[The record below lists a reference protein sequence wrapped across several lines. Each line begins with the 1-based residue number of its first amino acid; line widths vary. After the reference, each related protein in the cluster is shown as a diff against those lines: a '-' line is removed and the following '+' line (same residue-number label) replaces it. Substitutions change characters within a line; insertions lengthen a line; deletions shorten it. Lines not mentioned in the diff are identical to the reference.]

1 MPLPLAIA
9 AIVKGLAANGL
20 ATLAG
25 AVAAK
30 GKEWVEDKIGIKIPD
45 DASGLTGDKLL
56 ELKKAEMA
64 HEEVLINAALEEKR
78 MELDAEKHAGTQV
91 TDRWKADM
99 SSDSWLSKNIRPLA
113 LCWLLV
119 NLTGIVIADGAGVDF
134 KTGTLALI
142 EMALSIVLAAY
153 FVGRSVEKGVSVVQR
168 YKSMREVRGGAST

>member
-1 MPLPLAIA
+1 MPIPAAIA
-9 AIVKGLAANGL
+9 LLLKGLAANGL
-20 ATLAG
+20 NTLAG

-30 GKEWVEDKIGIKIPD
+30 GKEWVEEKIGVKIPD

-56 ELKKAEMA
+56 ELKKAEIA

-78 MELDAEKHAGTQV
+78 MELDSEKHAGSQV

-99 SSDSWLSKNIRPLA
+99 ASDSYLSKNIRPYTLIALLA
-113 LCWLLV
+113 MLL
-119 NLTGIVIADGAGVDF
+119 LTIILDAFGIEL
-134 KTGTLALI
+134 KTGTLSLL

-168 YKSMREVRGGAST
+168 YRDMKATRVAS